1 MSHSGIQRNNSVR
14 NMVDPYSMGEA
25 DLREE
30 LLLLQDNTKQALQES
45 WKETEALREENAL
58 LKRSLADLQKT
69 LDDCVGRE
77 TKLQDKVIELREK
90 VKTTAASDS
99 PMSSPKSFRRSS
111 MAKMKALSTTNL
123 FDMSSSGN
131 SSCSTLPTSDPS
143 DDGSDYGRNANFSSA
158 AFEDLMNPDEPHSPK
173 LQWGG
178 FLGMRNRGQQQQQ
191 DELLQHIREMQE
203 SKQKIVTTSQ
213 SEIRHRDTLIKSL
226 ERASQAHLQTVEF
239 LKSELEES
247 KLTAEEQYTRA
258 AEEIDLLRRKLVEK
272 RKIIKKYERR
282 LQ

>member
-1 MSHSGIQRNNSVR
+1 
-14 NMVDPYSMGEA
+14 
-25 DLREE
+25 
-30 LLLLQDNTKQALQES
+30 
-45 WKETEALREENAL
+45 
-58 LKRSLADLQKT
+58 
-69 LDDCVGRE
+69 
-77 TKLQDKVIELREK
+77 
-90 VKTTAASDS
+90 
-99 PMSSPKSFRRSS
+99 
-111 MAKMKALSTTNL
+111 
-123 FDMSSSGN
+123 
-131 SSCSTLPTSDPS
+131 
-143 DDGSDYGRNANFSSA
+143 
-158 AFEDLMNPDEPHSPK
+158 
-173 LQWGG
+173 
-178 FLGMRNRGQQQQQ
+178 MRNRGQQQQQ